1 MKTPFWKR
9 GRRDDELNE
18 ELQAHLTLGAREEME
33 SGSARRDAELAARRE
48 FGNETLAR
56 ETTRDM
62 WGRRWLADL
71 VHDGRYGFRLLR
83 KNPGFTAVC
92 ILTLALGI
100 GANTAIFSIVE
111 AVLLR
116 PLPFQEPERIV
127 RLFHVPPQKSFP
139 GMSLFSLSPANFLDW
154 KAQSHSFEAMAA
166 YRPQPMT
173 IADAANPE
181 SIILTAVQPDFFSI
195 VGAQP
200 ELGRVFISGED
211 QPASPHVAVLS
222 HTCWKNRFASRPDIL
237 GQDLVLDKE
246 RYAIIGV
253 MPASIE
259 LKAWSG
265 TAGAAWIPLV
275 WSDADRA
282 VRGNHNYSA
291 IARLKSG
298 VSLPEANAELQTI
311 SARLAT
317 AYPKEDTDWGA
328 TAIPLG
334 KFLIDAYKIRTVLLV
349 LFGAVGFVLLIACAN
364 IANLSLARALNRR
377 KEMAVRAALGASR
390 FQLIRQCMSESVLLA
405 LLGGAAGL
413 ALAWLA
419 LTLGNSLLADRL
431 PPGTE
436 LTLKGGVLAFTF
448 AISVISGLIA
458 GVSPALRMSKTDLNE
473 TLKLGSDRAGSTSEN
488 PRTRALLIVCEIA
501 LAFMLVNGAGLM
513 IRTLGALQAVNPG
526 FEPKNVFT
534 GSFALPKHD
543 YATPAKES
551 AFYDELLRR
560 VRAIPGVESASY
572 VDNAPLT
579 GGSMQPIAIEG
590 RPAADAQD
598 AIEVAT
604 RTSYPGYIATMRI
617 PLLLGRDFRE
627 DDERAVLVSESMARA
642 YWPNQN
648 PIGRHVSFVFLG
660 PDGGSWHIVGVV
672 GDVPDETLSALEPR
686 ATAYQWSRDRDW
698 RFLTLVARSS
708 ANPLALGAPVANAV
722 RSLDAGLPVLRPGT
736 MEQTVQASV
745 SSQQFT
751 MWLLA
756 GFSAIALAL
765 AASGIY
771 GVLSYSVRR
780 RKREIGI
787 RAALGARVSQ
797 ILSMVLAGA
806 MKLVLL
812 GLVIGSVGSLVLGR
826 AMQSLLFGVKSTDP
840 LTLIA
845 VSLVLAAVAC
855 AASLEPAFRASR
867 VDPLIALRDE

>member
-1 MKTPFWKR
+1 MKIPFWKR
-9 GRRDDELNE
+9 KQRNEELNE
-18 ELQAHLTLGAREEME
+18 EIQAHLTLGEREEME
-33 SGSARRDAELAARRE
+33 SGQSRKDAQLNARRE

-62 WGRRWLADL
+62 WGWRWLADL
-71 VHDGRYGFRLLR
+71 VQDGRYGLRLLG

-139 GMSLFSLSPANFLDW
+139 GMNIFAISPANFLDW
-154 KAQSHSFEAMAA
+154 KTQSHSFEAMSA

-173 IADAANPE
+173 IADAAIPE
-181 SIILTAVQPDFFSI
+181 SIVLSAIQPDFFSI
-195 VGAQP
+195 LGAQP
-200 ELGRVFISGED
+200 ELGRVFFPGED
-211 QPASPHVAVLS
+211 QPSSPHVAVLS
-222 HTCWKNRFASRPDIL
+222 HTFWKNRFASRPDIL

-246 RYAIIGV
+246 RYTIIGV

-265 TAGAAWIPLV
+265 TAGQAWIPLV
-275 WSDADRA
+275 WSEADRA

-291 IARLKSG
+291 IARLKPG
-298 VSLPEANAELQTI
+298 VSVAQANAELQTI
-311 SARLAT
+311 SARLAA

-328 TAIPLG
+328 TAIPLRT
-334 KFLIDAYKIRTVLLV
+334 FLIDAYKIRTVLLV

-364 IANLSLARALNRR
+364 IANLSLARALNRG

-390 FQLIRQCMSESVLLA
+390 FQLIRQCMSESVLLS
-405 LLGGAAGL
+405 LLGGAAGC

-431 PPGTE
+431 PPGTQV
-436 LTLKGGVLAFTF
+436 TLKGGVLAFTF

-458 GVSPALRMSKTDLNE
+458 GISPALRMSKTDLNE
-473 TLKLGSDRAGSTSEN
+473 TLKLGSDRTGSTAEN

-526 FEPKNVFT
+526 FDPKNVFT
-534 GSFALPKHD
+534 GTFGLPKHD
-543 YATPAKES
+543 YPSPAKKS

-572 VDNAPLT
+572 VDSPPLT

-590 RPAADAQD
+590 RPAATAQD

-604 RTSYPGYIATMRI
+604 RDAYPGYISTMRI
-617 PLLLGRDFRE
+617 PLLMGRDFRE
-627 DDERAVLVSESMARA
+627 ADDHAVLVSESMVRA

-648 PIGRHVSFVFLG
+648 PIGRHVSFLMG
-660 PDGGSWHIVGVV
+660 ADAGNWHIVGVV
-672 GDVPDETLSALEPR
+672 GDVPDETLSALAPR

-698 RFLTLVARSS
+698 NYLTLVARSS
-708 ANPLALGAPVANAV
+708 ANPSALGAPVANAV

-751 MWLLA
+751 MWLLT

-797 ILSMVLAGA
+797 ILALVLTDA
-806 MKLVLL
+806 MKPVLL
-812 GLVIGSVGSLVLGR
+812 GLLIGLVGSLFLGR
-826 AMQSLLFGVKSTDP
+826 AMQGLLFGVKPTDP
-840 LTLIA
+840 FTLVA
-845 VSLVLAAVAC
+845 VSVVLAAVAC